1 MRALAI
7 VGLLAATAG
16 AEPMK
21 AVVARFGDVT
31 RVLPHGR
38 LMMVS
43 RQRVLVLTEDVLE
56 CDSTQ
61 FMPKTD
67 YSIIVVFARN
77 SDDIQFVAFKSKTV
91 NTMGRGSVGLI
102 ATRDRASL
110 GTIDVSSSTPDR
122 TAEAH
127 GAFDLVVCPEPVGK

>member
-7 VGLLAATAG
+7 VGLLAATVA

-21 AVVARFGDVT
+21 PVVAQFGDVT

-43 RQRVLVLTEDVLE
+43 HQRVLVLTEHVLD

-61 FMPKTD
+61 FILKTD
-67 YSIIVVFARN
+67 YSLIVVFAPR
-77 SDDIQFVAFKSKTV
+77 SDDIQFVAFKSKSD
-91 NTMGRGSVGLI
+91 NTMGRGSVAMI
-102 ATRDRASL
+102 AARDRASL
-110 GTIDVSSSTPDR
+110 GTIDVSSNQPGR
-122 TAEAH
+122 NAEAH
-127 GAFDLVVCPEPVGK
+127 GAFDLVVCREPVGK